1 MFCVVLKFGKM
12 APTDDEKRKNQDG
25 PSPDRPKK
33 RVNKPLIEKRRRE
46 RINECLNQLQTL
58 ISQLDKDKYK
68 VGRPAKLE
76 KADIL
81 EMTVEFVRKTKTN
94 LQVNPKEDTD
104 LHEQSYV
111 AGYRKC
117 MDEIQTFCKDNNV
130 PTELKASLHD
140 QIDLKIRQIKMEE
153 DTAVD
158 LSTKTDKKDSK
169 LTEQMQVLANSNPAI
184 QPKCLPQISTANSA
198 QMTQVQFVQR
208 PLNATNGQLTVV
220 CQKEPSTYV
229 LVPAATICQPIQ
241 IPSAS
246 QNLPVILQN
255 GAQNCDLKSN
265 MEKNGQIFP
274 SANMLQNSGQLLM
287 LPNSQF
293 SIPMLNTSLSSNIT
307 LSSGYKPLPCESSLV
322 VSTPHLPIV
331 SSSLMSVSGVGIPTS
346 STHLMST
353 SGSPMFKQIQP
364 SIPNTVNGQFHNITN
379 ELGNQ
384 IQNNDLNNDMWRP
397 W

>member
-1 MFCVVLKFGKM
+1 MSLKVEFFYFIFCIL
-12 APTDDEKRKNQDG
+12 
-25 PSPDRPKK
+25 
-33 RVNKPLIEKRRRE
+33 
-46 RINECLNQLQTL
+46 L
-58 ISQLDKDKYK
+58 IS
-68 VGRPAKLE
+68 
-76 KADIL
+76 
-81 EMTVEFVRKTKTN
+81 
-94 LQVNPKEDTD
+94 VNPKEDTD

-153 DTAVD
+153 ETAVD
-158 LSTKTDKKDSK
+158 LSTKSDKKESK
-169 LTEQMQVLANSNPAI
+169 LTEQMQVFANSNPAI
-184 QPKCLPQISTANSA
+184 QPKSLPQISTANSA
-198 QMTQVQFVQR
+198 QVAQVQLIQR
-208 PLNATNGQLTVV
+208 PLNGNGQITVV

-241 IPSAS
+241 IPNAS

-255 GAQNCDLKSN
+255 GAQNCELKSN
-265 MEKNGQIFP
+265 MEKSGQIFP
-274 SANMLQNSGQLLM
+274 AANMFQNSGQLLM

-293 SIPMLNTSLSSNIT
+293 SIPMMNTSLSSSIT
-307 LSSGYKPLPCESSLV
+307 LSSGYKSLPSESSLV

-331 SSSLMSVSGVGIPTS
+331 SSSLMSVSGAGIPTP

-364 SIPNTVNGQFHNITN
+364 SIPPHTVNGQFHNITN
-379 ELGNQ
+379 DLGNQ
-384 IQNNDLNNDMWRP
+384 IPNNNLHNDDMWRP